1 MMATRALNRSG
12 QPAAPL
18 IHLPTLARP
27 HIVNE
32 DGHELNDEEITALE
46 PASGGENWSTGIV
59 DVLEDTENATESV
72 VEAEGE
78 QDVKEDARDPVLNLA
93 ERYVEAM
100 I

>member
-1 MMATRALNRSG
+1 M
-12 QPAAPL
+12 
-18 IHLPTLARP
+18 
-27 HIVNE
+27 
-32 DGHELNDEEITALE
+32 
-46 PASGGENWSTGIV
+46 
-59 DVLEDTENATESV
+59 LEDTENATESV